1 MKDLRR
7 LVLSGMVI
15 SVLTFG
21 LAGCGSNNK
30 SNKATSSSSHK
41 DKTEKV
47 VKKSNK
53 ESNKKVTKKKAKS
66 SSNSSANNSNSNNS
80 SAVTTNSN
88 QNTSSS
94 NSTSS
99 TSQKQL
105 GLSDVAVWTDGNGVT
120 HHVDSDGMD
129 RQTISGS
136 SQVNYQDW
144 SGSLP
149 SQAQIIHQN

>member
-1 MKDLRR
+1 MKNLRR
-7 LVLSGMVI
+7 LVLSGMLI

-21 LAGCGSNNK
+21 LAGCSSNNK

-47 VKKSNK
+47 VKK
-53 ESNKKVTKKKAKS
+53 SNKKVTKKKAKS